1 MSNAGY
7 LTEKREET
15 IAKILDA
22 SIDFND
28 LLKNQKKILGI
39 FSLGHF
45 MEKNDRKIFKLMLTI
60 LDDKVVG
67 KNPDQKIKDEIEK
80 ALSFLESK
88 DFIAFDNYVACV
100 LENRIE
106 TPFPLIERQLFISV
120 LTMFN
125 GLIGKAIK
133 KVEILI
139 AKAEAEA

>member
-7 LTEKREET
+7 LSEKREET

-22 SIDFND
+22 SIDFNE

-45 MEKNDRKIFKLMLTI
+45 MEKNDRKIFKSMLTI

-67 KNPDQKIKDEIEK
+67 KNPNQEIKDEIEK
-80 ALSFLESK
+80 ALLFLESK
-88 DFIAFDNYVACV
+88 DFIGFDNYVAGV
-100 LENRIE
+100 LENTIN
-106 TPFPLIERQLFISV
+106 TPFPLVERQLFISV

-125 GLIGKAIK
+125 GLIGKAVE
-133 KVEILI
+133 KVEVLI
-139 AKAEAEA
+139 AKADAEA